1 MRRAACVI
9 LALLLLTSPAAAA
22 GAEGGAS
29 APALDVAAPSAILM
43 EKTTGEVLYEKNADE
58 RRPPASVTKVMTM
71 LLIAE
76 AVDGGEITLSDEVT
90 ASAEAAS
97 MGGSQVWLEEGERM
111 TVSDM
116 LKCIAVVSA
125 NDCAVAMAE
134 YISGS
139 EAAFVER
146 MNARAAEL
154 GMENTHFTN
163 CTGLFDDE
171 EHYTSAR
178 DIAVMS
184 RELMLHGWIRDYT
197 TIWMDSIRD
206 GEFGLSNTNKL
217 VRHYEGCTGLKTGF
231 TSEAMYCLSATAE
244 REGMELIAVIMHA
257 ESIESRNRDASTL
270 LNYGF
275 AGYELCALRPDG
287 ALPPVRVSLG
297 EALSGLEL
305 AVDANVWRRVGNDI
319 YIGLDRPVRIYEA
332 EAGAEETP
340 HLARVNL
347 PAMLS
352 VHEGGAS
359 VLFDTRGMMQVETSA
374 PATTESDG
382 WTAEPAPGGGTVFT
396 KYSSTPGSILIS
408 YE

>member
-1 MRRAACVI
+1 
-9 LALLLLTSPAAAA
+9 
-22 GAEGGAS
+22 
-29 APALDVAAPSAILM
+29 
-43 EKTTGEVLYEKNADE
+43 
-58 RRPPASVTKVMTM
+58 
-71 LLIAE
+71 
-76 AVDGGEITLSDEVT
+76 
-90 ASAEAAS
+90 

-171 EHYTSAR
+171 GHYTSAR

-184 RELMLHGWIRDYT
+184 RELMLHDWIKDYT
-197 TIWMDSIRD
+197 TIWIDSIRD

-287 ALPPVRVSLG
+287 ALPPVRVTLG
-297 EALSGLEL
+297 ESDSVQPVCEGESALLLEKGTVSGVERTVAL
-305 AVDANVWRRVGNDI
+305 AESVPA
-319 YIGLDRPVRIYEA
+319 PVRAGDRLGTLTVTAGGETLA
-332 EAGAEETP
+332 EVPIVAGGDVGRLSSWALLWRMLGL
-340 HLARVNL
+340 LAGV
-347 PAMLS
+347 
-352 VHEGGAS
+352 
-359 VLFDTRGMMQVETSA
+359 QSA
-374 PATTESDG
+374 
-382 WTAEPAPGGGTVFT
+382 
-396 KYSSTPGSILIS
+396 
-408 YE
+408 